1 MSKAGSEPIP
11 SMVNRLASQPI
22 IEDVEFKDVA
32 YRSMELENI
41 DKETIHLLV
50 FLFMQFLSN
59 PDQAVIPEN
68 KNSLEYISMQK
79 CFQCLFSLIGFDDKE
94 LRFTTMPHKV
104 RATAQ
109 FSSFFANL
117 SQVLD
122 NNFSIGNFLISNI
135 VFVLQKSPFPPRYAA
150 NLQPTHSI
158 LRENLIYQG
167 TAYTLWHLEPTTRKN
182 WLEACLVI
190 VYKYNFSEPE
200 TLSDKVLGLIRIIV
214 NSLAAHVHVCSKF
227 FKNDGYG
234 LTMRSRELSETSIG
248 PLGTATLQGT
258 EENSAFNS
266 RTSPTS
272 NPKEDHDEDTSSPS
286 DQKEAELETIFETT
300 RSSSNSPDD
309 LPKNISVENP
319 LFYNLLPNENPDIN
333 DLLPEIPENMLGGSS
348 SCCTMQ
354 VTENGKIMY
363 VDNNGWKDTVTSN
376 KQIAGKRKGPFFNSP
391 PSPLSLMDVLTN
403 TSTSNLQDRFTL
415 TRSIKEED
423 GEEMCHPPQERL
435 LPIGNQQSRLG
446 ARNKHQNMSLLDRV
460 WQVLGSSDQNEDC
473 VPLVETDLS
482 SKVKIAGDDLKL
494 SNEDLLAPEKGINN
508 SHSTNCQNGGT
519 EILQHTVRQRKIGTF
534 REPVGLDGKKDEDK
548 ENSSNDDN
556 WNTGDSRSSIF
567 QSKDYKL
574 TQPLT
579 KQSHLRIGEDTVIDK
594 CSKCGAI
601 LETYSHPELSLCLV
615 VINTLVHRDPE
626 LAAPLLPEIFLVV
639 SRLADMS
646 MYSWEEEGSLVIIP
660 GNPRSV
666 ARQFLRVTLQQLSTN
681 GIFPLIFKLDLDPG
695 QRAKFF
701 STIVNCLNDFPELSP
716 IVPTQLFLENVG
728 NLKQT
733 LEETLNTCLPNL
745 NSYLSFIQFDHVTNW
760 SSVFAPLENFFRTL
774 SLLTSSQ
781 DGSKD
786 KVETQTKNTK
796 ISNIEAVM
804 KLIVYTMKMPGVSNH
819 RNILEPIIKVI
830 CFAIQSCTFKFQ
842 DLVDICSFCNKAFN
856 KERDK
861 NSITKAI
868 TAEFVHALKYKTCIP
883 DVNFLYLGSMML
895 QDAKGELPPS
905 SILDEAPSIEIGLS
919 GLIHTGATECLRPH
933 IPDIVEFVA
942 DVHTLSKVKSNVRGT
957 TMTLNQDTLGGIL
970 KSTLSQF
977 LALEIARMSGDRDV
991 KFVNKYLPWLFNP
1004 PNTIASQE
1012 YFYFK

>member
-1 MSKAGSEPIP
+1 
-11 SMVNRLASQPI
+11 
-22 IEDVEFKDVA
+22 
-32 YRSMELENI
+32 
-41 DKETIHLLV
+41 
-50 FLFMQFLSN
+50 
-59 PDQAVIPEN
+59 
-68 KNSLEYISMQK
+68 
-79 CFQCLFSLIGFDDKE
+79 
-94 LRFTTMPHKV
+94 
-104 RATAQ
+104 
-109 FSSFFANL
+109 
-117 SQVLD
+117 
-122 NNFSIGNFLISNI
+122 
-135 VFVLQKSPFPPRYAA
+135 
-150 NLQPTHSI
+150 
-158 LRENLIYQG
+158 
-167 TAYTLWHLEPTTRKN
+167 
-182 WLEACLVI
+182 
-190 VYKYNFSEPE
+190 
-200 TLSDKVLGLIRIIV
+200 
-214 NSLAAHVHVCSKF
+214 
-227 FKNDGYG
+227 
-234 LTMRSRELSETSIG
+234 
-248 PLGTATLQGT
+248 
-258 EENSAFNS
+258 
-266 RTSPTS
+266 
-272 NPKEDHDEDTSSPS
+272 
-286 DQKEAELETIFETT
+286 
-300 RSSSNSPDD
+300 
-309 LPKNISVENP
+309 
-319 LFYNLLPNENPDIN
+319 
-333 DLLPEIPENMLGGSS
+333 
-348 SCCTMQ
+348 
-354 VTENGKIMY
+354 
-363 VDNNGWKDTVTSN
+363 
-376 KQIAGKRKGPFFNSP
+376 
-391 PSPLSLMDVLTN
+391 
-403 TSTSNLQDRFTL
+403 
-415 TRSIKEED
+415 
-423 GEEMCHPPQERL
+423 
-435 LPIGNQQSRLG
+435 
-446 ARNKHQNMSLLDRV
+446 
-460 WQVLGSSDQNEDC
+460 
-473 VPLVETDLS
+473 
-482 SKVKIAGDDLKL
+482 
-494 SNEDLLAPEKGINN
+494 LAPEKGINN

-534 REPVGLDGKKDEDK
+534 REPVGLDNKKEEDK

-1004 PNTIASQE
+1004 PNTIASQGPKE
-1012 YFYFK
+1012 FLDCVSHIRLLSWLLLGAVNYTLVVGVREGRACQPIPLEASCHIADHIEVILAGFAEQSKTSVVHMCSLFHAFILCQLWTVYLENIQPTTNNKDELLLPPSILLDFWVKVTPGILQLVSHSKVLAEMVNLHFLSLMEALLECRSTILTKLMPLWCPVLHAYNITLPDHICVRLQNIQDFAPKEARMRPDTKVNSSLVNWLQRLQFKMGQIELQASNATQQFFSV